1 MKYSSHPSIKLV
13 WICGKFTIHFL
24 WTSNTLHFKWNYRQ
38 TVVQNFSTMCKYWIF
53 HKIFW
58 NSIHEL
64 TYKCWI
70 IVMTIKLGIMDYIC
84 EKEIFS
90 IVFARLGKIS
100 CANGLRNINNHFLGL
115 WKYFLFSFKG
125 IHKHWWIG
133 VYQTI
138 VEPSSKI
145 KYSMENIDVDEVSV
159 ANTRCFFSEFIITID
174 QTDGTYNF
182 WLLRMLIVVLALCL
196 RVYTIVLWQW
206 SRIVTKLWIHI
217 QHILNIR
224 SAKRNCFQKH
234 ARTHNIC
241 MLIAY
246 CLHNTHYT

>member
-13 WICGKFTIHFL
+13 WICGKFNINFV
-24 WTSNTLHFKWNYRQ
+24 WTSSTLHFKWNYRQ
-38 TVVQNFSTMCKYWIF
+38 TVVQNFSTHLPFQMCKHWIF

-100 CANGLRNINNHFLGL
+100 CANGLRNINNHF
-115 WKYFLFSFKG
+115 FRSFSIKG
-125 IHKHWWIG
+125 MHKHWWIG
-133 VYQTI
+133 VSQTI

-145 KYSMENIDVDEVSV
+145 KYSMENILMWMKSV
-159 ANTRCFFSEFIITID
+159 LRIQGASFRILLLQSTKPMEHTIF
-174 QTDGTYNF
+174 GYYACSSLF
-182 WLLRMLIVVLALCL
+182 WLFV
-196 RVYTIVLWQW
+196 
-206 SRIVTKLWIHI
+206 
-217 QHILNIR
+217 
-224 SAKRNCFQKH
+224 
-234 ARTHNIC
+234 
-241 MLIAY
+241 
-246 CLHNTHYT
+246 